1 VPTIW
6 TVGHSNRPLEEF
18 LELLRIHR
26 VERVM
31 DVRRFPSSRRHP
43 HFRGDALA
51 AALAAVGIGYLHLP
65 ELGGRRAPRP
75 DSPHIAWQTPGFRG
89 YVDHMESEGF
99 WRGLERVMEEAGAR
113 LGRADVR
120 GAVPVTLPPAAHRR
134 CPDGAGIPGGA
145 PPGSRALRPAF
156 ASSVGAA
163 GGETADLRRISRAM
177 GNAGSSVLGR
187 LRGATW
193 SPGDLQGGGRVFPWT
208 KRGALLIVCE
218 SRLA

>member
-1 VPTIW
+1 VW
-6 TVGHSNRPLEEF
+6 TLGHSNQPLEES
-18 LELLRIHR
+18 LELLWIHR
-26 VERVM
+26 LERVI
-31 DVRRFPSSRRHP
+31 DGRRFPSSRQRP
-43 HFRGDALA
+43 WPPWGSVTSTGWTWAGGALHGRTP
-51 AALAAVGIGYLHLP
+51 LTLP
-65 ELGGRRAPRP
+65 GGRR
-75 DSPHIAWQTPGFRG
+75 
-89 YVDHMESEGF
+89 
-99 WRGLERVMEEAGAR
+99 
-113 LGRADVR
+113 GRADMR
-120 GAVPVTLPPAAHRR
+120 GAVPLTLPPAAHRR

>member
-89 YVDHMESEGF
+89 YADHMESEEF
-99 WRGLERVMEEAGAR
+99 QRGLERVMEEAGRARVALMCAERFPWRCHRRLIADALTVRGFRVEHILDRERCVGHSLPPWAR
-113 LGRADVR
+113 LEGER
-120 GAVPVTLPPAAHRR
+120 LLY
-134 CPDGAGIPGGA
+134 AG
-145 PPGSRALRPAF
+145 PPGS
-156 ASSVGAA
+156 
-163 GGETADLRRISRAM
+163 GGMQMELLFEESARISP
-177 GNAGSSVLGR
+177 NPPESE
-187 LRGATW
+187 
-193 SPGDLQGGGRVFPWT
+193 GG
-208 KRGALLIVCE
+208 
-218 SRLA
+218 